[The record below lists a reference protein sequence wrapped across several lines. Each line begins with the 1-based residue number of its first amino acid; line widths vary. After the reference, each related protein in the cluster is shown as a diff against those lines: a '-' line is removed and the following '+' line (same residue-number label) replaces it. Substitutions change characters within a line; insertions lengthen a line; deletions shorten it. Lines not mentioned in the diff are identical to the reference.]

1 MVFCFSTNFRLSRS
15 SPPLAW
21 EDGSGS
27 NREKKHPQIVH
38 MKEVVDNNTKRD
50 NDRKEKVAKAKEIL
64 AKTLAIA
71 SVQELDTA
79 FQIGRGGA
87 GYLTVAAL
95 DLQLDWHIA
104 NSVKESSSE
113 ETSASG
119 IPKAK
124 SGANGRGNRD
134 NRYGYLKEAI
144 HRRSQILERVAA
156 GLSSMVEE
164 TAPEEPSSAQWRL
177 MTGVLT
183 VRQSIMGDRLYFE
196 VDNT

>member
-1 MVFCFSTNFRLSRS
+1 
-15 SPPLAW
+15 
-21 EDGSGS
+21 
-27 NREKKHPQIVH
+27 
-38 MKEVVDNNTKRD
+38 MKEVVDKNTKRD

-64 AKTLAIA
+64 AKTIAIA
-71 SVQELDTA
+71 SVQELDTV
-79 FQIGRGGA
+79 FQIGRGSA

-164 TAPEEPSSAQWRL
+164 TAPEEPSSVP
-177 MTGVLT
+177 M
-183 VRQSIMGDRLYFE
+183 E
-196 VDNT
+196 VDDGGSDSEAEYYGR